1 LEIQEVLKK
10 VSEGHLNV
18 KVKGDYKG
26 DYAELKNA
34 LNNTIDTLH
43 SYIEE
48 ISRVLTEMAKGNL
61 DVSLSE
67 KYLGDFAHIH
77 EALDTIIVSLNGMI
91 REISVAAGQVAAGSR
106 QVGFKPGSVQG
117 AAEQASTIEELTCSL
132 RRLQNRQNRMRL
144 MQAMRT
150 KWL

>member
-1 LEIQEVLKK
+1 MHLFWKFRKFLKK

-48 ISRVLTEMAKGNL
+48 I
-61 DVSLSE
+61 
-67 KYLGDFAHIH
+67 I
-77 EALDTIIVSLNGMI
+77 
-91 REISVAAGQVAAGSR
+91 
-106 QVGFKPGSVQG
+106 QG
-117 AAEQASTIEELTCSL
+117 TY
-132 RRLQNRQNRMRL
+132 
-144 MQAMRT
+144 
-150 KWL
+150 